1 MRKPNFCNIIIAGA
15 SLFLA
20 GHFWTLAA
28 ADGMVKAAIR
38 NDVTLAEVSL
48 AMAPWAVNRPN
59 VDSRLFAA
67 LCEYPVMPPL
77 LWACTENNAELVG
90 LYLTHDA
97 DVHAVSNGV
106 TTALTAALCYGPLT
120 EERFEI
126 AQMLIDHGFDLTAP
140 QDASG
145 NDALTA
151 SVRIGDKESQAVK
164 DASFALFLQTVEAFE
179 ARGMDI
185 RSRSYWDRNLLTKTA
200 SENHLPAL
208 QYLLENS
215 YYEVNDTD
223 DYGRTALT
231 AVLSFSGNDA
241 AEYGICAYL
250 LAQGAD
256 PTIRDNSGKSALDY
270 AEESGDRALID
281 LLEGACTDGGT
292 DHVE

>member
-1 MRKPNFCNIIIAGA
+1 MRKPNYCDIIIAGA

-28 ADGMVKAAIR
+28 ADGMVKAAIK
-38 NDVTLAEVSL
+38 NDITLAEVSL

-59 VDSRLFAA
+59 VDNRLFAA
-67 LCEYPVMPPL
+67 LCEYPVRPPL

-90 LYLTHDA
+90 LYLEHGA
-97 DVHAVSNGV
+97 NIHAVSNGD
-106 TTALTAALCYGPLT
+106 TTALTATLCYGPLT
-120 EERFEI
+120 DDRFDI

-151 SVRIGDKESQAVK
+151 SLKIGSRESAAVK
-164 DASFALFLQTVEAFE
+164 DASYALFLQTVEAFE
-179 ARGMDI
+179 AKGMDI
-185 RSRSYWDRNLLTKTA
+185 RSRSYWDRNLLTKAA

-208 QYLLENS
+208 QYLLENG
-215 YYEVNDTD
+215 YYKVNDTD

-231 AVLSFSGNDA
+231 AVLSFSGYDA
-241 AEYGICAYL
+241 SEYEICAYL
-250 LAQGAD
+250 LAKGAD
-256 PTIRDNSGKSALDY
+256 PTIKDASGKSAMDY

-281 LLEGACTDGGT
+281 LLEGCRT
-292 DHVE
+292 